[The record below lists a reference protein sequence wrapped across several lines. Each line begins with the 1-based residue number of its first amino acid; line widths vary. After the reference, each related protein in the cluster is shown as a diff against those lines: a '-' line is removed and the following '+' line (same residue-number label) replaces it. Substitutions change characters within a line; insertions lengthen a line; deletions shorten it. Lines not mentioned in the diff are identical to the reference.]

1 MIRRPPRS
9 TLFPYTTL
17 FRSAPFSREQV
28 RPASCLP
35 VPRPLRLGACSH
47 IAELVRAGDAL
58 LGHQALEHQLARREH
73 RGRILLR
80 RQPDLVYDIEQA
92 GHYAETLEAGLRALV
107 H

>member
-1 MIRRPPRS
+1 M
-9 TLFPYTTL
+9 
-17 FRSAPFSREQV
+17 APFSREQV

-58 LGHQALEHQLARREH
+58 LGHQALEHQLARRDH

-92 GHYAETLEAGLRALV
+92 GHYARSEEHTSELQSLAYLVCRLLLEKKKTNS
-107 H
+107 